1 MACPRAPRT
10 VRAAYTYEPRR
21 TVRTAH
27 RGTPGAHVFRGYHP
41 RLHLLRCADSSRWAL
56 LSLPDHSS
64 PVNGALLVLKP
75 NASLYEEGL
84 GALRRLLNGSRSYL
98 TEPNPDP
105 DLDPDPDRVPDP
117 DPDPDPDRSPNPNP
131 NPKRNRDRD
140 RNRNPNRNPNP
151 GPNPGPNPDPNQ
163 APPST

>member
-1 MACPRAPRT
+1 MACPQGPTYCTCCVHVRASAYRTYRAPWH
-10 VRAAYTYEPRR
+10 PRR
-21 TVRTAH
+21 ARV
-27 RGTPGAHVFRGYHP
+27 PWLSP

-105 DLDPDPDRVPDP
+105 DPSPDPDRVP

-140 RNRNPNRNPNP
+140 RDRNPNPNPNPNP
-151 GPNPGPNPDPNQ
+151 GPNPGPNPNPKPGS
-163 APPST
+163 AW